1 VTRDTGRRVPEVVR
15 GWAVA
20 WSIVGG
26 AAIVAAVNE
35 GGHSIEVETTT
46 RFVLERTCER
56 VVKWLLANTDPARPA
71 SELAAGLGHAISRVR
86 GRLPEWLTGAEAEA
100 FHRLRAELEMAGLPA
115 PLARD
120 LTSADWLAGALDVV
134 TVARAAGV
142 DPEAA
147 AAPYYALGQQIDFA
161 WLWARLACAS
171 EDDRWQ
177 RRAVEGLVDDLLRAR
192 RQLTHAVLARG
203 GQPPARPLAAIAD
216 LLRDLRAAPRTSL
229 AALEVAV
236 REVRRLA
243 ESVAE
248 ERTRPWS

>member
-1 VTRDTGRRVPEVVR
+1 
-15 GWAVA
+15 
-20 WSIVGG
+20 
-26 AAIVAAVNE
+26 
-35 GGHSIEVETTT
+35 
-46 RFVLERTCER
+46 
-56 VVKWLLANTDPARPA
+56 
-71 SELAAGLGHAISRVR
+71 
-86 GRLPEWLTGAEAEA
+86 
-100 FHRLRAELEMAGLPA
+100 
-115 PLARD
+115 
-120 LTSADWLAGALDVV
+120 VV